1 MTSTKLFGKVFN
13 LCISIPSIE
22 LIFMVCYLQYFF
34 CPQTSILFIYFQSNL
49 ESKTYQTH
57 SDANC
62 SREYLLLF
70 ILILYSVSLLL
81 GKKTS
86 MLYFF
91 SHLQFF

>member
-1 MTSTKLFGKVFN
+1 MYFNTIDITNFHGLLLAILF
-13 LCISIPSIE
+13 L
-22 LIFMVCYLQYFF
+22 
-34 CPQTSILFIYFQSNL
+34 PQTSILFIYFQSNL

-62 SREYLLLF
+62 SGEYLLLF

-81 GKKTS
+81 GKKQARCI
-86 MLYFF
+86 FF